1 MESPLID
8 KQKPSIDEMIAS
20 ISEAENIKTSQRKSM
35 AKKLQKKRNAL
46 GRGLSALL
54 DDNETVNKPQRT
66 QSGLAPAKVEKVA
79 TNTNFE
85 EILLRQIEVNPFQ
98 PRIDFDEEAI
108 EELAE
113 SIRIQG
119 IIQPITVRRLA
130 ENSYQ
135 LISGERRFQASKRA
149 ELEKIPAYIR
159 TADDQQML
167 EMALIENIQREN
179 LNAVEVAL
187 SYQRLMEECDLKQE
201 ELGDR
206 VGKKR
211 TTVNNYLRLLRLPLS
226 IQMGVR
232 DKRISFGHARALI
245 NVDNTDFQ
253 LALFDKIVTEGLSV
267 RKIEEL
273 VRNTQKEPTEKEP
286 SKIKQINPEVVRLQS
301 NLSSHFGT
309 KIEVNSDTKNKG
321 NISIPFV
328 SLEDLNRILEILDIE
343 Q

>member
-1 MESPLID
+1 LKSN
-8 KQKPSIDEMIAS
+8 QKPSIDEMIES
-20 ISEAENIKTSQRKSM
+20 ISEVENNKISERKSM

-66 QSGLAPAKVEKVA
+66 EIPLVAEKTEKVV
-79 TNTNFE
+79 TNPNFE
-85 EILLRQIEVNPFQ
+85 EILLSQIEVNPFQ
-98 PRIDFDEEAI
+98 PRIDFDQDAI

-113 SIRIQG
+113 SIRVQG
-119 IIQPITVRRLA
+119 IIQPITVRRLS

-135 LISGERRFQASKRA
+135 LISGERRFQATKRT

-211 TTVNNYLRLLRLPLS
+211 ATVNNYLRLLKLPPS

-232 DKRISFGHARALI
+232 DRRISFGHARALI
-245 NVDNTDFQ
+245 NVENTDFQ
-253 LALFDKIVTEGLSV
+253 LMLFEKIVTEGLSV

-273 VRNTQKEPTEKEP
+273 VRDSQKEAIEKEPTKV
-286 SKIKQINPEVVRLQS
+286 KQINPEVVRLQS

-309 KIEVNSDTKNKG
+309 KIQVHSDAKSKG